1 MGAIVKF
8 LMFYFLIGF
17 ILSIPPIIFRKVKG
31 KDIIEWMGYCTLFYP
46 LYIFAF
52 LMKGLAIFYEK
63 YIEKPNQNGH
73 C

>member
-1 MGAIVKF
+1 MLGIVKF
-8 LMFYFLIGF
+8 FMIYFLIGF

-46 LYIFAF
+46 IYIFGF

-63 YIEKPNQNGH
+63 YIEGKFK
-73 C
+73 

>member
-31 KDIIEWMGYCTLFYP
+31 KDIIEWMIYCTLFYP
-46 LYIFAF
+46 VYIFAF
-52 LMKGLAIFYEK
+52 LLKGLAIFYEK
-63 YIEKPNQNGH
+63 HIENLFK
-73 C
+73 

>member
-46 LYIFAF
+46 IYIFAF

-63 YIEKPNQNGH
+63 YIEGKFK
-73 C
+73 

>member
-1 MGAIVKF
+1 MGAIVKI

-63 YIEKPNQNGH
+63 YIENLFK
-73 C
+73 

>member
-1 MGAIVKF
+1 MGGIIKF

-17 ILSIPPIIFRKVKG
+17 CLSIPPILFRKVKG

-63 YIEKPNQNGH
+63 YVEKLLR
-73 C
+73 

>member
-46 LYIFAF
+46 IYIFAF
-52 LMKGLAIFYEK
+52 LIKGLAIFYEK
-63 YIEKPNQNGH
+63 YIENLFK
-73 C
+73 

>member
-52 LMKGLAIFYEK
+52 LLKGLAIFYEK
-63 YIEKPNQNGH
+63 YVETLFK
-73 C
+73 

>member
-52 LMKGLAIFYEK
+52 LMKGLAIFHEK
-63 YIEKPNQNGH
+63 YIEKLFK
-73 C
+73 

>member
-1 MGAIVKF
+1 MGVIIKF

-63 YIEKPNQNGH
+63 YIENLFK
-73 C
+73 

>member
-17 ILSIPPIIFRKVKG
+17 ILSIPPIVFRKVKG

-63 YIEKPNQNGH
+63 YIGNLFK
-73 C
+73 

>member
-17 ILSIPPIIFRKVKG
+17 ILSIPPVIFRKVKG
-31 KDIIEWMGYCTLFYP
+31 KDIFEWMGYCTLFYP

-63 YIEKPNQNGH
+63 YIEGKFK
-73 C
+73 